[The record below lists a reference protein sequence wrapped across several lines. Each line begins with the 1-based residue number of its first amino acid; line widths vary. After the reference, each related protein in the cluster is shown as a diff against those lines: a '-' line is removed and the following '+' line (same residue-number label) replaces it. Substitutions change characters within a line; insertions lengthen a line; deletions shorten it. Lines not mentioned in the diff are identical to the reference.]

1 MRISKF
7 LASGFAAL
15 ALVAS
20 ATFGLTAPAS
30 AHAELEGSNPEAN
43 ALIGAL
49 PEYLDLTFGENI
61 MTIDGSE
68 GSNQIQVVDANG
80 ARVDD
85 ETIVIN
91 NQVVSVGIKPGFG
104 DSTYTVTYRVVSEDG
119 HPIEGSYKFEV
130 SEAAQTSVI
139 APAPSPSASHTD
151 EEHAALE
158 AKSTANTVTVIV
170 AGTLLVG
177 ATGSIVL
184 ILQRRRKGA
193 TNQ

>member
-1 MRISKF
+1 MRISKIF
-7 LASGFAAL
+7 ASGFAAL

-119 HPIEGSYKFEV
+119 HPIEGSYNFTV
-130 SEAAQTSVI
+130 GEAAQSVI
-139 APAPSPSASHTD
+139 ATPMPISAGPIDDVAEEATSGTD
-151 EEHAALE
+151 ATLWF
-158 AKSTANTVTVIV
+158 VLGGVIV
-170 AGTLLVG
+170 VG
-177 ATGSIVL
+177 AAAAIMLVL
-184 ILQRRRKGA
+184 RRRKVAGV
-193 TNQ
+193 TTME